1 MDYKKVSVGIGLTIV
16 FGTHVA
22 MVFDFIP
29 MNTMLDKQTHAYANL
44 VAGGLIAYGIYV

>member
-1 MDYKKVSVGIGLTIV
+1 MDYKKVALGTGLFV
-16 FGTHVA
+16 VVGTHVA

-44 VAGGLIAYGIYV
+44 VAAGLITYGVV